1 MEKPTLENNIT
12 DGMTSHEKQLTALNT
27 LINGIKIA
35 QKRGAYELP
44 EAEIL
49 WQAIKVFLYNSEE
62 NSNEPGPEVSFN
74 NQFMGNKK

>member
-1 MEKPTLENNIT
+1 MDKSILENRIT
-12 DGMTSHEKQLTALNT
+12 DGMTNHEKQLTALNT

-62 NSNEPGPEVSFN
+62 NSNDRIPEVSFN
-74 NQFMGNKK
+74 NQVTGN